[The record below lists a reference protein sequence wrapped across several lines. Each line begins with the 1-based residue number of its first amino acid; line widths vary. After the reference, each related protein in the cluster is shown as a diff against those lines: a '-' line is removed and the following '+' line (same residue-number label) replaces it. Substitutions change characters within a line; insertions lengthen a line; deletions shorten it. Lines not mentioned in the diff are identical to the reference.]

1 MQLSDVQRLEAA
13 VVAERAPGV
22 PGWTPAAS
30 RWRLALLSFLMLFT
44 ELALIRWTAANN
56 VYLAYV
62 TNFVL
67 LASFVGIG
75 VGFLL
80 GSSGR
85 DASRWT
91 PLALAALVA
100 FILVFPVKAYGLAGP
115 HQLQGRGGADA
126 LPQWLSL
133 SVIFLL
139 VTAVMAGLGQAVART
154 FGLFRPLEAYRLDIL
169 GSIGGIA
176 AFSLLSFL
184 GLPPVAWGLV
194 VAVGLVLVLRRTLRW
209 WQAVAAFGLVVLLA
223 VESTSGFDHWSP
235 YYKITA
241 FKPQDTHGV
250 LVVSA
255 NNIPHQAVYPID
267 TLHKILPFYF
277 FPYQHLRPGD
287 LDDVL
292 VIGAGT
298 GNDVAVALSEG
309 AKHVDA
315 VEIDPVLARLGRDH
329 NSDHPYQDRR
339 VSVHINDGRAYLQQT
354 GKHYG
359 LILFALPDSLTV
371 LGGES
376 NLRLENYL
384 LTVQAVRSAQ
394 SHLTADGTFA
404 MYNYYQPFLLDR
416 YASTLEKVYPD
427 PPCLQVGAPLGGR
440 QQAVLT
446 AAVHGPALNCA
457 TPWHGRQ
464 LTPASDDHPFPYLE
478 TQSIPSLYLWTMG
491 LILLAS
497 LVIVRATA
505 GRLRSM
511 GRYLDLFWMGG
522 AFLLLETKN
531 VVQFALLFGTTW
543 FVNSLVFA
551 GVLLSVLG
559 AVEVARR
566 IELPRPT
573 LLYGGLLAALAASWA
588 LPQSALLGLTPV
600 LRFAVAAVLAFA
612 PIFLANLVFAQRFR
626 EVASSTT
633 AFGAN
638 LLGAIVGG
646 VLEYLALITGYRFLL
661 VLVAVL
667 YGLAF
672 VFGRRLGR
680 ARAEA

>member
-1 MQLSDVQRLEAA
+1 
-13 VVAERAPGV
+13 
-22 PGWTPAAS
+22 
-30 RWRLALLSFLMLFT
+30 MLFT

-67 LASFVGIG
+67 LASFLGIG

-85 DASRWT
+85 DVSRWA
-91 PLALAALVA
+91 PLALAVLVA
-100 FILVFPVKAYGLAGP
+100 FVLVFPVKAYSLAGP
-115 HQLQGRGGADA
+115 HQLQGRNGADA

-133 SVIFLL
+133 SIIFVLL
-139 VTAVMAGLGQAVART
+139 TAVMAGLGQAVART
-154 FGLFRPLEAYRLDIL
+154 FARFQPLEAYRLDIV

-176 AFSLLSFL
+176 VFSLLSFL
-184 GLPPVAWGLV
+184 RLPPVVWGLV
-194 VAVGLVLVLRRTLRW
+194 VGIGMIVALRGNLRW
-209 WQAVAAFGLVVLLA
+209 LQGAAVLAVIALLA
-223 VESTSGFDHWSP
+223 VESTSALDHWSP

-241 FKPQDTHGV
+241 FQPQDTHGV

-255 NNIPHQAVYPID
+255 NNIPHQAVYPVD
-267 TLHKILPFYF
+267 TLRKILPFYF
-277 FPYQHLRPGD
+277 FPYRHLRPGD

-298 GNDVAVALSEG
+298 GNDVAAALSQR
-309 AKHVDA
+309 ARHVDA
-315 VEIDPVLARLGRDH
+315 FEIDPVLAQLGRDH
-329 NSDHPYQDRR
+329 NADRPYQDPR

-394 SHLTADGTFA
+394 AHLTPNGTFA

-416 YASTLEKVYPD
+416 YASTLEAVYSD
-427 PPCLQVGAPLGGR
+427 PPCVEVGAPLGGR

-446 AAVHGPALNCA
+446 AEARGPTPNCA

-464 LTPASDDHPFPYLE
+464 LTPASDDHPFPYLA
-478 TQSIPSLYLWTMG
+478 TPSIPSLYLWTMG

-497 LVIVRATA
+497 LLIVRVTA
-505 GRLRSM
+505 GRFRPM
-511 GRYLDLFWMGG
+511 ARYVDLFWMGG

-551 GVLLSVLG
+551 GVLLSVLA

-573 LLYGGLLAALAASWA
+573 LLYAGLLVALAISWA
-588 LPQSALLGLTPV
+588 VPPSALLGLAPA
-600 LRFAVAAVLAFA
+600 LRFVVAAVLAFA
-612 PIFLANLVFAQRFR
+612 PILLANLVFAQRFR
-626 EVASSTT
+626 EVGSSTT

-646 VLEYLALITGYRFLL
+646 ILEYLSLVTGYRFLL

-672 VFGRRLGR
+672 AFGRRLWT
-680 ARAEA
+680 ARAGA

>member
-1 MQLSDVQRLEAA
+1 
-13 VVAERAPGV
+13 
-22 PGWTPAAS
+22 
-30 RWRLALLSFLMLFT
+30 MLFT

-67 LASFVGIG
+67 LASFLGIG

-80 GSSGR
+80 GSSER
-85 DASRWT
+85 DVSRWA
-91 PLALAALVA
+91 PVALVALVA
-100 FILVFPVKAYGLAGP
+100 FVLVYPVKAYSLAGP

-133 SVIFLL
+133 SIIFLL
-139 VTAVMAGLGQAVART
+139 VTAVMAGLGQAVARV

-169 GSIGGIA
+169 GSIGGIV
-176 AFSLLSFL
+176 AFSVLSFA
-184 GLPPVAWGLV
+184 GLPPVAWGV
-194 VAVGLVLVLRRTLRW
+194 VVGGGLVLLLWRRLRW
-209 WQAVAAFGLVVLLA
+209 WQGAAAVAVVVLLA
-223 VESTSGFDHWSP
+223 VESTSAFDHWSP

-241 FKPQDTHGV
+241 FQPQDTHGV

-255 NNIPHQAVYPID
+255 NNIPHQAAYPVA
-267 TLHKILPFYF
+267 TLRQILPFYA
-277 FPYQHLRPGD
+277 FPYRHLRPGN

-298 GNDVAVALSEG
+298 GNDVATALSQG

-315 VEIDPVLARLGRDH
+315 VEIDPVLAQLGRDH
-329 NSDHPYQDRR
+329 NADRPYQDPR
-339 VSVHINDGRAYLQQT
+339 VTVHINDGRAYLQQT

-384 LTVQAVRSAQ
+384 LTVEAVRSAQ
-394 SHLTADGTFA
+394 SHLTPDGTFA

-416 YASTLEKVYPD
+416 YANTLDEVYAN
-427 PPCLQVGAPLGGR
+427 PPCVEVGAPLGGR

-446 AAVHGPALNCA
+446 AARQGPTPDCA
-457 TPWHGRQ
+457 TPWHGRR
-464 LTPASDDHPFPYLE
+464 LTPATDDHPFPYLE
-478 TQSIPSLYLWTMG
+478 TASIPSLYLWTMG

-497 LVIVRATA
+497 LLIVRVTA

-551 GVLLSVLG
+551 GVLLSVLA

-573 LLYGGLLAALAASWA
+573 LLYGGLLVALAVSWA
-588 LPQSALLGLTPV
+588 VPQETLLGLTPV
-600 LRFAVAAVLAFA
+600 LRFVVAAVLAFA

-626 EVASSTT
+626 DVGSSTT

-646 VLEYLALITGYRFLL
+646 ILEYLSLVTGYRFLL

-672 VFGRRLGR
+672 LFGRRLWL
-680 ARAEA
+680 ARAES